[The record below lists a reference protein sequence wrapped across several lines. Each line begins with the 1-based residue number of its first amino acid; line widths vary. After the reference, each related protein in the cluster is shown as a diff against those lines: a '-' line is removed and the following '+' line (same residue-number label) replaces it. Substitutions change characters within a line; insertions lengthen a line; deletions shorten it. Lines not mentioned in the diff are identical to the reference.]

1 MKILHLLSSRK
12 WTGAA
17 EPVFQLC
24 RELIRRGHEV
34 DLAYSQPL
42 PGKRLSSRNLR
53 EGKLNLW
60 VEPSRSLYRP
70 AMKQKAEEMGIPV
83 LEALRLNVAAN
94 LRDNWNDYFLLRKIF
109 REGRYDIV
117 HCHLGH
123 ALFLALLSRGKSG
136 SGPRLVYTHHPAK
149 PLRSGPLQKALV
161 HSRIDHLIVHSP
173 EAETSCKAR
182 LRLPEEK
189 ISLLRGGIDLEPY
202 LAPQSGAAYR
212 EKLGLAPGC
221 LLVGMVARMQERR
234 DHFTLIRAMAQLGLS
249 KEKVACLLIG
259 DGEHRIPI
267 ESLIRDL
274 KLEGQVFA
282 PGYLGEDY
290 LDALAAI
297 ECLSTPRR
305 VRTPRAGRSWRRWR
319 WASRSAERGGPRSRS
334 WWRKGKPG
342 IYSSRATQKNWL
354 LASGPSWSTESAL
367 GNSAT
372 GDASSPGGSCHALIW
387 VRQSRR
393 STKLSCFG
401 NSARGSEAP
410 RFMAVPGLFRGL
422 FVPQALERP
431 RRLYAHPIQGG

>member
-53 EGKLNLW
+53 EGKLSLW

-83 LEALRLNVAAN
+83 LEAFRLNVAAN

-109 REGRYDIV
+109 RESRYDIV

-123 ALFLALLSRGKSG
+123 ALFLALLSRGKPG
-136 SGPRLVYTHHPAK
+136 MNTRLVYTHHPAK
-149 PLRSGPLQKALV
+149 PLRSGPIQKALV

-173 EAETSCKAR
+173 EAEASCKAR

-189 ISLLRGGIDLEPY
+189 ISLLRGGVDLEPY
-202 LAPQSGAAYR
+202 LAPRSGAAYR
-212 EKLGLAPGC
+212 EKLSLAPGC

-234 DHFTLIRAMAQLGLS
+234 DHFTLIRAMAKLALP
-249 KEKVACLLIG
+249 KEKIACLLIG

-267 ESLIRDL
+267 ESLIREMG
-274 KLEGQVFA
+274 LEGQVFA

-297 ECLSTPRR
+297 EVFVYTAPGSDASC
-305 VRTPRAGRSWRRWR
+305 RAVME
-319 WASRSAERGGPRSRS
+319 ALAM
-334 WWRKGKPG
+334 GKPVLGARRAAVPLLVEEGQTGYLFESGNAEQLAARIG
-342 IYSSRATQKNWL
+342 IFLEHRDRI
-354 LASGPSWSTESAL
+354 GEFGDRGREFAL
-367 GNSAT
+367 
-372 GDASSPGGSCHALIW
+372 
-387 VRQSRR
+387 RE
-393 STKLSCFG
+393 LSCSHLG
-401 NSARGSEAP
+401 QAVEAIY
-410 RFMAVPGLFRGL
+410 L
-422 FVPQALERP
+422 
-431 RRLYAHPIQGG
+431 RLG

>member
-297 ECLSTPRR
+297 EVFVYTAPGSDASCRAVMEALAMGKPVVGARR
-305 VRTPRAGRSWRRWR
+305 AAVPLLVEEGQTGYLFEPGNAEEL
-319 WASRSAERGGPRSRS
+319 ASRIGTFLEHRERIG
-334 WWRKGKPG
+334 
-342 IYSSRATQKNWL
+342 
-354 LASGPSWSTESAL
+354 EF
-367 GNSAT
+367 
-372 GDASSPGGSCHALIW
+372 GDRGREFA
-387 VRQSRR
+387 RR
-393 STKLSCFG
+393 ELSCSHLG
-401 NSARGSEAP
+401 QAVEAIY
-410 RFMAVPGLFRGL
+410 
-422 FVPQALERP
+422 QALLLRK
-431 RRLYAHPIQGG
+431 